1 MAITKEHD
9 AGSRPTWVHKL
20 WRAVTGSISAA
31 LLWPRLQLAA
41 KAAIAAGVA
50 FAIAPFMPGSAADY
64 PYYAPL
70 GALVAM
76 YENVSGSMRQGFQT
90 LVGLAIGVGLAFML
104 FSLGDPSPL
113 TVAIVMGLGVILA
126 GLPRIG
132 SGSDWIPTAALL
144 VLLVGGHNPDKFSF
158 GYLFQMGVGV
168 SVGIVVNLLV
178 FPPLHFKAAAL
189 SLAELRLALAQQL
202 WDMGKALRENW
213 PPEHEDW
220 SRRSEALAGRARSV
234 RAAVQKADASRQAN
248 PRRRLHPRD
257 VEADYRDLRDLERVT
272 FHVQD
277 VTQVLSDVIWAEDTP
292 FVIPDGYAEPLSEA
306 MTLVGDVLRAAEEEE
321 PQRQTELVEQA
332 DAAVQAFTARVAEED
347 LSAGAP
353 SAVESILLSLHRML
367 RVVKSGAAKSAAA
380 ESDAT
385 KSDQTKSDPA
395 KASTATSGTAEP
407 GAGDG
412 EPSSAAT
419 SRSKKDPRPD

>member
-1 MAITKEHD
+1 MANAKEHD
-9 AGSRPTWVHKL
+9 DGGTHPSWARRLARTVAGSV
-20 WRAVTGSISAA
+20 SAA
-31 LLWPRLQLAA
+31 LLWPRLQLAT

-50 FAIAPFMPGSAADY
+50 FFIAPFMPGSAADY

-76 YENVSGSMRQGFQT
+76 YENVSGSMRQGVQT
-90 LVGLAIGVGLAFML
+90 LVGLALGIGLAFAL
-104 FSLGDPSPL
+104 FSLGNPTPL
-113 TVAIVMGLGVILA
+113 SVAIMMGLGVILA
-126 GLPRIG
+126 GLPKIG

-234 RAAVQKADASRQAN
+234 RVAVQKADASRQAN

-257 VEADYRDLRDLERVT
+257 VEEDYRNLRDLERLT
-272 FHVQD
+272 FHIQD
-277 VTQVLSDVIWAEDTP
+277 VTQVLSDVIWAKDTP
-292 FVIPDGYAEPLSEA
+292 FVIPDGYAEPLAEA
-306 MTLVGDVLRAAEEEE
+306 MTMAGDVLRAAEEEE
-321 PQRQTELVEQA
+321 PQRQAELVEEA
-332 DAAVQAFTARVAEED
+332 DAAVKAFTARVAAD
-347 LSAGAP
+347 DQSAGAP

-367 RVVKSGAAKSAAA
+367 RVVKSGNADSGAPKSSDAKS
-380 ESDAT
+380 SD
-385 KSDQTKSDPA
+385 
-395 KASTATSGTAEP
+395 GHREP
-407 GAGDG
+407 DA
-412 EPSSAAT
+412 SSAGT
-419 SRSKKDPRPD
+419 S

>member
-1 MAITKEHD
+1 MTTTNEHD
-9 AGSRPTWVHKL
+9 AGGHPSRVRKL
-20 WRAVTGSISAA
+20 GRTVAGSITAA
-31 LLWPRLQLAA
+31 LLWPRLKLAT
-41 KAAIAAGVA
+41 KAAIAAGLA
-50 FAIAPFMPGSAADY
+50 FFIAPFMPGSAADY

-76 YENVSGSMRQGFQT
+76 YENVSGSMRQGVQT

-104 FSLGDPSPL
+104 FSLGSPSPL

-158 GYLFQMGVGV
+158 GYLVQMGVGV
-168 SVGIVVNLLV
+168 SVGILVNLIV

-202 WDMGKALRENW
+202 WDMGKALQENW

-220 SRRSEALAGRARSV
+220 SRRSEALATHARSV

-257 VEADYRDLRDLERVT
+257 VDEDYRNLRDLERLT
-272 FHVQD
+272 FHIQD
-277 VTQVLSDVIWAEDTP
+277 VTQVLSDVIWATDHP
-292 FVIPDGYAEPLSEA
+292 FVIPDGQAAPLAEA
-306 MTLVGDVLRAAEEEE
+306 MTLVGDVLRATEEEDA
-321 PQRQTELVEQA
+321 QRQAQLIEEA
-332 DAAVQAFTARVAEED
+332 DASVKELTARIASED
-347 LSAGAP
+347 NSPGAP
-353 SAVESILLSLHRML
+353 NAVESILLSLHRML
-367 RVVKSGAAKSAAA
+367 RVVKSGGGKQEA
-380 ESDAT
+380 DA
-385 KSDQTKSDPA
+385 SPA
-395 KASTATSGTAEP
+395 G
-407 GAGDG
+407 
-412 EPSSAAT
+412 SS
-419 SRSKKDPRPD
+419 